1 MWVILFLGIESNAL
15 TLFFIVLSRLIC
27 YNLKDNRGGLMRN
40 RKGQAL
46 VEFII
51 ILPIILILIFC
62 IVDFGRVISLKGDL
76 QNITSDVVNWYQN
89 GKTDEEI
96 KALVAKEEIKDV
108 NVSISPDN
116 DYVTIVT
123 KKTIKPITP
132 GLSYVAKKVFDV
144 SSSRVIKNE

>member
-1 MWVILFLGIESNAL
+1 
-15 TLFFIVLSRLIC
+15 
-27 YNLKDNRGGLMRN
+27 MRN

-51 ILPIILILIFC
+51 ILPVILILIFC

-96 KALVAKEEIKDV
+96 KALVAKEETKEV
-108 NVSISPDN
+108 SVSISPDN

-123 KKTIKPITP
+123 KKTIKP
-132 GLSYVAKKVFDV
+132 
-144 SSSRVIKNE
+144 VISQKRYLTYHQAG